1 MPEIRNP
8 NAGGGGQDSRSFL
21 VMMVVMVGVIFG
33 LQYWRGQHTTPD
45 ATPPAVVAPPAQTA
59 TATTPS
65 TPGAATRVPKSEVPG
80 APGAEVAPTITAS
93 AESTTVVE
101 NPLYRIT
108 FSNRGGEVRSW
119 ILKNYKDNAG
129 HPLDL
134 VHGGGSALFGYPLS
148 LYTYEAP
155 LNKQLAT
162 ALYVPSA
169 TGTLQAP
176 ATLHFDYSA
185 GNITVH
191 KTFSFGA
198 DYVLHA
204 DTVVLRDGYP
214 IRALLAWPSGLGDM
228 ETAIAYASA
237 QLDTGANGHDDHTA
251 LKKISG
257 GATLNGPFDFAGFS
271 DQYFAAIFL
280 PDAPSDATMVTLHN
294 QVDDRVVVT
303 PQPWYKFGTA
313 STLSQ
318 TDFVPAV
325 GAASQKDQVRLPV
338 LGTGVGDLSGHNQ
351 LRLFV
356 GPKAIGVLK
365 SLHTAD
371 GRSLEP
377 VLDFGFW
384 GPIGKYLFLGLRA
397 VHSWLPNA
405 NEPTSAAGNRSWG
418 WAIVLFTI
426 FLNLC
431 LLPLRVQ
438 GMRSALKM
446 QRIQPQ
452 IDAIKAKY
460 KNPKATD
467 PRMAEMNAEIMATQK
482 EHGVSMFGGCIPA
495 LVQFPLL
502 FAFFTMMTK
511 VVELRQAHF
520 FWLPDLSA
528 ADPYHILP
536 ILMMGTSFLVQF
548 YTPSPGVDPQQQ
560 KMMAFMMPA
569 FSGYFTWNYASGLA
583 LYWNVGNLIMI
594 IQQAVMNRT
603 SMGREMREIAAKRA
617 ARKAAS
623 SSLGARP
630 TPKTIP
636 GRR

>member
-1 MPEIRNP
+1 
-8 NAGGGGQDSRSFL
+8 
-21 VMMVVMVGVIFG
+21 MMVVMVGIIFG
-33 LQYWRGQHTTPD
+33 VQYWRGQHT
-45 ATPPAVVAPPAQTA
+45 PPQAAPPAAVAPAAQTGVA
-59 TATTPS
+59 PS
-65 TPGAATRVPKSEVPG
+65 TPVAATHVPEAGHGAPISEVTPT
-80 APGAEVAPTITAS
+80 VAAA
-93 AESTTVVE
+93 AESSTVVE

-129 HPLDL
+129 QPLDL

-155 LNKQLAT
+155 LTKQLAT

-169 TGTLQAP
+169 TGTLEAP
-176 ATLHFDYSA
+176 ATLSYNYSA

-198 DYVLHA
+198 DYLIHA
-204 DTVVLRDGYP
+204 DTVVLRDGNP
-214 IRALLAWPSGLGDM
+214 IRALLAWPGGLGDM
-228 ETAIAYASA
+228 ENAIAFASA

-251 LKKISG
+251 LKSVSG

-271 DQYFAAIFL
+271 DQYFGAIFL
-280 PDAPSDATMVTLHN
+280 PDAPTDATMVTLHN
-294 QVDDRVVVT
+294 QIDDKVVIT
-303 PQPWYKFGTA
+303 PQPWYKFGSVT
-313 STLSQ
+313 TLSK
-318 TDFVPAV
+318 TDFLPAT
-325 GAASQKDQVRLPV
+325 GAASPKDQVRLPM

-356 GPKAIGVLK
+356 GPKAVGVLK
-365 SLHTAD
+365 SIHTAD

-377 VLDFGFW
+377 LLDFGFW
-384 GPIGKYLFLGLRA
+384 GKFYISQTLFLGLRE
-397 VHSWLPNA
+397 VHSWLPHA

-426 FLNLC
+426 FLNLL

-452 IDAIKAKY
+452 IDAIKAKF

-467 PRMAEMNAEIMATQK
+467 PRMAEMNAEIMAKQK
-482 EHGVSMFGGCIPA
+482 ENGVSMFGGCIPA

-502 FAFFTMMTK
+502 FAFFTMMTR

-520 FWLPDLSA
+520 FWLPDLSS

-594 IQQAVMNRT
+594 AQQAVMNRT

-623 SSLGARP
+623 SSLGARS
-630 TPKTIP
+630 TPRTIP

>member
-1 MPEIRNP
+1 MPEIKNP

-21 VMMVVMVGVIFG
+21 VMLLVMVAVIFG
-33 LQYWRGQHTTPD
+33 VQYWHGQHPTP
-45 ATPPAVVAPPAQTA
+45 
-59 TATTPS
+59 TTPS
-65 TPGAATRVPKSEVPG
+65 TTAPQAA
-80 APGAEVAPTITAS
+80 APVAAPPAAPAAASTTVKAPTAAS
-93 AESTTVVE
+93 TTTTPAVQAAAETSTVVE
-101 NPLYRIT
+101 NELYRIT

-129 HPLDL
+129 QPLDL
-134 VHGGGSALFGYPLS
+134 VHVGGSTLFGYPLS
-148 LYTYEAP
+148 LYTYDAG
-155 LNKQLAT
+155 LTQQLAT
-162 ALYVPSA
+162 AMYVPSS
-169 TGTLQAP
+169 TGTLEAP
-176 ATLHFDYSA
+176 ATLHFDYAA
-185 GNITVH
+185 GNIAVH
-191 KTFSFGA
+191 KTFTFGA
-198 DYVLHA
+198 DYELHA
-204 DTVVLRDGYP
+204 DTVVLRDGVP
-214 IRALLAWPSGLGDM
+214 IRALLSWPSGLGDM

-257 GATLNGPFDFAGFS
+257 GATLSGPFDFVGFS

-280 PDAPSDATMVTLHN
+280 PDAPSDATAVTLHN
-294 QVDDRVVVT
+294 NIDIQEVAT
-303 PQPWYKFGTA
+303 PQPWYRFGTA
-313 STLSQ
+313 SSLSK
-318 TDFVPAV
+318 TAFSPSTGPASPHGV
-325 GAASQKDQVRLPV
+325 LRLPV
-338 LGTGVGDLSGHNQ
+338 LGTAIGDLSGHNQ

-365 SLHTAD
+365 SIHTAD

-397 VHSWLPNA
+397 VHSWLPHA
-405 NEPTSAAGNRSWG
+405 NEATSAAGNRSWG

-426 FLNLC
+426 FLNLL

-446 QRIQPQ
+446 QRIQPL
-452 IDAIKAKY
+452 IDTIKAKY

-467 PRMAEMNAEIMATQK
+467 PKMAEMNAEIMATQK

-536 ILMMGTSFLVQF
+536 IVMMGTSFLVQF

-603 SMGREMREIAAKRA
+603 GMGREMRAIAAERA
-617 ARKAAS
+617 RRKTAALRS
-623 SSLGARP
+623 PGPGQRAPS
-630 TPKTIP
+630 KTIQ